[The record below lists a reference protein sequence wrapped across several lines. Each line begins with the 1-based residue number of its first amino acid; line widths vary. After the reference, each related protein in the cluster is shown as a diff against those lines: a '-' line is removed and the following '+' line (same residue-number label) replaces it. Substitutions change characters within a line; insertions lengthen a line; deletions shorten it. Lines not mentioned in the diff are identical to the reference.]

1 MKKVQLNGASVDFS
15 ACVALMDDEIREALH
30 MEMAPCS
37 NQEFLDAY
45 IQRHLEKY
53 GEEFAI

>member
-1 MKKVQLNGASVDFS
+1 MKQVQLNGVFVDFG

-30 MEMAPCS
+30 LEMAPCGE
-37 NQEFLDAY
+37 QEFLDAY
-45 IQRHLEKY
+45 AQQHMEKY